1 MRFSQES
8 IIAQTTKMRKS
19 LAENSLTLTIYKNP
33 LQFSALHS
41 KIYTL
46 EPEMKNPYTIMKASL
61 LSMITAC
68 ALGATALE
76 AKVLATV
83 DGEQIT
89 EEVFDEIRA
98 QNPGFDFAKLTKE
111 QQKELLDQAIN
122 NVLIAKE
129 AKRAKL
135 DTTPEFTKAFEKITQ
150 NIKDRLLVQAWAQK
164 QFQEIASKG
173 GASEQDA
180 RAYYDSHKADF
191 SKPNVHA
198 RHIVVKTEAEA
209 KKIIDELN
217 KTPKNKAESKF
228 IELANKQTVDPGNKQ
243 AQNGGDLGVF
253 SREQMVKPFSDAAFS
268 MSEGTYSKAPVK
280 TEFGY
285 HVIYVI
291 SKADKLEFD
300 AIKQPIIGMLNEQ
313 RVAEAMKRKVDD
325 LRAKA
330 KVQITN

>member
-1 MRFSQES
+1 
-8 IIAQTTKMRKS
+8 
-19 LAENSLTLTIYKNP
+19 
-33 LQFSALHS
+33 
-41 KIYTL
+41 
-46 EPEMKNPYTIMKASL
+46 MKNPCSIMKANMKASL
-61 LSMITAC
+61 LSIIAVC
-68 ALGATALE
+68 ALGGSALE

-89 EEVFDEIRA
+89 EAVFDEIRA
-98 QNPGFDFAKLTKE
+98 QNPGFDFDKLTKE
-111 QQKELLDQAIN
+111 QQKELLTQAIN

-129 AKRAKL
+129 AKRVKL
-135 DTTPEFTKAFEKITQ
+135 DSTPEFTQAFDKITQ

-164 QFQEIASKG
+164 QVQEIASQG

-180 RAYYDSHKADF
+180 RAYYDSHKAEF

-228 IELANKQTVDPGNKQ
+228 IELANKQTIDPGNKQ
-243 AQNGGDLGVF
+243 AQNGGDLGAF
-253 SREQMVKPFSDAAFS
+253 EREHMVKPFSDAAFS
-268 MSEGTYSKAPVK
+268 MSPGSYSKAPVK

-285 HVIYVI
+285 HVIYLI
-291 SKADKLEFD
+291 AKADKYEFD
-300 AIKQPIIGMLNEQ
+300 NIKQPLINMLNEKK
-313 RVAEAMKRKVDD
+313 VADTMKSKVDE

-330 KVQITN
+330 KIQIAN